1 MRKFLRTAVKK
12 THKMKV
18 SDYIANYL
26 ASKGIKQVF
35 GYQGGMITHVI
46 DSIGK
51 HPNLEYIQ
59 CYHEQTAAIAA
70 EGYAKEN
77 RNIGCALS
85 SSGPGVTNMMTG
97 IADAYFDS
105 VPVLYLTGQVNTYEY
120 KYDKPIRQQGFQEME
135 VAELVKPITKYSV
148 MVDHAEDIPYELEKA
163 MFIAQDGR
171 KGPVLLDIPLN
182 IQRGEIDV
190 DNCRHFEAKKTIVEM
205 PDITSALEALKRA
218 KRPMILLGA
227 GCLGAEEMEL
237 ISTFLSHNNC
247 GVVTSLMGKGSADEC
262 YPYYMGLVGSY
273 GNRSANIAISKTDV
287 LLVLGSRLDTRQTGA
302 RMDAF
307 MPTGNIIHVNDDLNE
322 LSNHRLGNRISV
334 NCYVSDF
341 MKTLLDS
348 EIVLTPDESW
358 LEFLSDV
365 KVNYS
370 QDQEINRLVDNPIP
384 YLFIQKINEYTKKN
398 DVIVSDIGQNQMWSA
413 QTVKMKTGMRYYTS
427 GGLAPMGYSMPTAI
441 GVSFES
447 PEKQVYAICGD
458 GAFHMSSQ
466 SLGVIAHHKLPIK
479 VVVMN
484 NDCLGMINQFQR
496 LYFDSRFFGTH
507 PTYGYENP
515 NFELMAQAYE
525 LTYYRVTKEDLDN
538 KEYMDRIFNTKTCL
552 IEYIIDGFTSVCPKL
567 EYDKPIENPSP
578 CLSQEEFERI
588 FSKLG

>member
-1 MRKFLRTAVKK
+1 
-12 THKMKV
+12 MKV
-18 SDYIANYL
+18 SDYIADYL

-51 HPNLEYIQ
+51 HPHLEYIQ

-70 EGYAKEN
+70 EGYAKET

-135 VAELVKPITKYSV
+135 VVELVKPITKYSV

-163 MFIAQDGR
+163 FFIAQDGR

-182 IQRGEIDV
+182 IQREEIDITQ
-190 DNCRHFEAKKTIVEM
+190 CRHFIGKKTKVKL
-205 PDITSALEALKRA
+205 PDITTSLEALKGA

-227 GCLGAEEMEL
+227 GCLGSVEMCL
-237 ISTFLSHNNC
+237 LSQFLSKNKC
-247 GVVTSLMGKGSADEC
+247 GIVTSLLGKGSVDED
-262 YPYYMGLVGSY
+262 YPYFMGLVGSY

-307 MPTGNIIHVNDDLNE
+307 MPTGTIIHVNDDKNE
-322 LSNHRLGNRISV
+322 LLNHRLDNRISV
-334 NCYVSDF
+334 NYSVFDF
-341 MKTLLDS
+341 MKALLDS
-348 EIVLTPDESW
+348 NITLTPDNCW
-358 LEFLSDV
+358 LDFLSDV
-365 KVNYS
+365 KTKYS
-370 QDQEINRLVDNPIP
+370 QDQEIKRLVDNATP
-384 YLFIQKINEYTKKN
+384 YLFIQKLNEYTKDD
-398 DVIVSDIGQNQMWSA
+398 DVIVSDIGQNQMWTA
-413 QTVKMKTGMRYYTS
+413 QTAKMKVGMRYYTS

-441 GVSFES
+441 GVSFVS
-447 PEKQVYAICGD
+447 PHKKVYAICGD

-466 SLGVIAHHKLPIK
+466 SLGVIAHYKLPIK
-479 VVVMN
+479 VVIMN
-484 NDCLGMINQFQR
+484 NNSLGMINQFQR

-515 NFELMAQAYE
+515 NYEQMSRAYG
-525 LTYYRVTKEDLDN
+525 LIYYRITEENLNN
-538 KEYMDRIFNTKTCL
+538 KEYMDKVFNTSTCL

-578 CLSQEEFERI
+578 SLSIEEFEQI

>member
-1 MRKFLRTAVKK
+1 
-12 THKMKV
+12 MKV

-26 ASKGIKQVF
+26 ASKGIKHVF

-46 DSIGK
+46 DSIGN
-51 HPNLEYIQ
+51 HPDIEYIQ

-97 IADAYFDS
+97 IADAFFDS
-105 VPVLYLTGQVNTYEY
+105 VPVLYITGQVNTYEY

-148 MVDHAEDIPYELEKA
+148 MVDHAEDVPYELEKA
-163 MFIAQDGR
+163 IFMAQDGR

-190 DNCRHFEAKKTIVEM
+190 ENCKHFNAKHTSVTL
-205 PDITSALEALKRA
+205 PDITSAINVLKKA

-227 GCLGAEEMEL
+227 GCLGSSEMQL
-237 ISTFLSHNNC
+237 LSQFLTKNKC
-247 GVVTSLMGKGSADEC
+247 GVVTSLMGKGSVDEK

-307 MPTGNIIHVNDDLNE
+307 MPSGTIIHVNDDKGE
-322 LSNHRLGNRISV
+322 LSSHRLGNRISI
-334 NCYVSDF
+334 NGYVSDF
-341 MKTLLDS
+341 LVELIKS
-348 EIVLTPDESW
+348 ETQLAPETKW
-358 LEFLSDV
+358 LEFLADV
-365 KVNYS
+365 KNEYS
-370 QDQEINRLVDNPIP
+370 QQKEIERLVDNPTP
-384 YLFIQKINEYTKKN
+384 YLFIQKMNEYTKEG
-398 DVIVSDIGQNQMWSA
+398 DVIVSDIGQNQMWTA
-413 QTVKMKTGMRYYTS
+413 QTANIKNGMKYYTS

-441 GVSFES
+441 GVSFMS
-447 PEKQVYAICGD
+447 PDKRLFAICGD

-466 SLGVIAHHKLPIK
+466 ALGVIAHYKLPIK
-479 VVVMN
+479 VVIMN

-496 LYFDSRFFGTH
+496 LYFESRFYGTH

-515 NFELMAQAYE
+515 DYKQMAQAYG
-525 LTYYRVTKEDLDN
+525 LQYYRVTEDDLN
-538 KEYMDRIFNTKTCL
+538 NAEYMELVFGTNTCI
-552 IEYIIDGFTSVCPKL
+552 IEYIINGYTSVCPKL

-578 CLSQEEFERI
+578 CLPEDEFERI